1 MYPNPERKRNR
12 GYLGHD
18 SSALPPRDSQDR
30 HQLRYEL
37 DLNSW
42 NLRIWGVAASGFL
55 TDSCVLM
62 TLSLSAKQR
71 KRIMSLTVFA
81 RQIQP
86 LCFQCHPLHSLVCLL
101 PPRPVVWPS
110 HQPLHA
116 PWVGLSPPLVNA
128 SLTLLT
134 VPPAPSWVNC
144 CSATSLIDM
153 GGRASTAS
161 SSSWLSSPPSA

>member
-62 TLSLSAKQR
+62 APSLSTNKPEP
-71 KRIMSLTVFA
+71 IMSLTVFA

-86 LCFQCHPLHSLVCLL
+86 LCYQCHPLHCLVCLL
-101 PPRPVVWPS
+101 PPRPVVRPG
-110 HQPLHA
+110 HQPLYA
-116 PWVGLSPPLVNA
+116 VWVHLNTPPANA
-128 SLTLLT
+128 SL
-134 VPPAPSWVNC
+134 C
-144 CSATSLIDM
+144 
-153 GGRASTAS
+153 
-161 SSSWLSSPPSA
+161 